1 MYCNLST
8 GLLTVLSATMHG
20 SGRPPSE
27 RRKWEPEDAVF
38 VAGENMAK
46 ITKDGRIGLSRAGT
60 KALCKSG
67 KTVELYFAK
76 TTDTFAALAS
86 RWGMAASV
94 LLEMNRVDSVMNFW
108 SLDCPA
114 GTFP

>member
-1 MYCNLST
+1 
-8 GLLTVLSATMHG
+8 
-20 SGRPPSE
+20 
-27 RRKWEPEDAVF
+27 
-38 VAGENMAK
+38 MAK
-46 ITKDGRIGLSRAGT
+46 ITKDGRIGLWRAGT
-60 KALCKSG
+60 TGEALCKSG